1 MRKNK
6 LIRQQMENKYRIRLS
21 ELCEVLNP
29 PEYRRK
35 DFQDGETISEV
46 AASVGKLPNFI
57 INEIRQKR
65 LKATIINRKVRIKF
79 DDFLKWTLIG

>member
-35 DFQDGETISEV
+35 DFRNGHTISEIAV
-46 AASVGKLPNFI
+46 SVRKLPNFVL
-57 INEIRQKR
+57 NEIRQKR
-65 LKATIINRKVRIKF
+65 LRATVIDRKVRIKF
-79 DDFLKWTLIG
+79 NDFMQWLQID